1 MFNPTTNAKKT
12 PLCSERPILHLFSF
26 PHGLFTDAHVMPASA
41 DLYNFDSGPKTSDR
55 VEFLSLFHPAAII
68 IPVEE
73 SYARSLTPAESEGSR
88 T

>member
-12 PLCSERPILHLFSF
+12 PLCSESPIRHLFSL
-26 PHGLFTDAHVMPASA
+26 PHGLFTDAHVIPESS
-41 DLYNFDSGPKTSDR
+41 DLYNFDSGPTTSDR
-55 VEFLSLFHPAAII
+55 VEFLSLFHPEAII

-73 SYARSLTPAESEGSR
+73 SYARSFTPAESEGSR